1 MVYSIRSSNHPII
14 KLSVMKKVLILTLAA
29 IVFTSNMGYSFC
41 GFYVAKSDVK
51 LFNKTSQVI
60 IAKNGDKQTVTMS
73 SDFEGEVKDFAM
85 VVPVPVVLEEKDIRT
100 VQQSIFGKLEDYSAP
115 RLVSY
120 YDKTPCYVEPDY
132 KYDMLAEAPMETM
145 KMSVANVTTTGS
157 LGVTIE
163 AKYQIGTYDILI
175 LSAKES
181 GGLETWLND
190 NGYKM
195 PVGAKEVLD
204 PYIKT
209 NMKFFVCKVNLEKY
223 ANKGAVDLDPL
234 QITYTSPKFMLPI
247 RLGMAN
253 ANGVQDLIIYMYS
266 KIGRIETTNYRTS
279 LIPTDFKVPLFAKDE
294 FGVFYRDLYNKA
306 WSREGKNTV
315 FLEYAWEV
323 SPNQTQFCDPCVGD
337 PPMVT
342 DLKEAGVDWLTLAS
356 QDYHTQA
363 RTYAGNVFFTR
374 MHLTYD
380 RAHFPQDLLFQ
391 ETANKERF
399 QGRYI
404 ITYPATGDLSC
415 AEGQT
420 YIKDLSKRRWN
431 ELYTYQWLTGRD
443 ITSHYDYPK
452 EYDQYLTS
460 GAPKKQ
466 GSFVSLDDFT
476 PEHGTKKD
484 TNMITFF
491 TSVLAFAGVMFALS
505 RKRKSKQEIQPGI

>member
-1 MVYSIRSSNHPII
+1 
-14 KLSVMKKVLILTLAA
+14 MKKVLTLTLAA
-29 IVFTSNMGYSFC
+29 LVFTSNMGYSFC

-85 VVPVPVVLEEKDIRT
+85 VVPVPVVLEEKDIKT
-100 VQQSIFGKLEDYSAP
+100 VNQSIFGKLEDYSAP

-120 YDKTPCYVEPDY
+120 YDETPCYVKRDY
-132 KYDMLAEAPMETM
+132 DYDMVAEAPMEAM
-145 KMSVANVTTTGS
+145 KMSVTNVTTTGKT
-157 LGVTIE
+157 GVTIE

-204 PYIKT
+204 PYVKT
-209 NMKFFVCKVNLEKY
+209 NMKFFVCKVNLEQY
-223 ANKGAVDLDPL
+223 ANKGSVDLDPL

-279 LIPTDFKVPLFAKDE
+279 LIPTDFKVPLFTQNA
-294 FGVFYRDLYNKA
+294 FGEFYRDVYNKA

-363 RTYAGNVFFTR
+363 RTYAGNVYFTR

-404 ITYPATGDLSC
+404 ITHPASGDLSC

-420 YIKDLSKRRWN
+420 YIQELSKRRWN

-452 EYDQYLTS
+452 EYNQFLTS
-460 GAPKKQ
+460 GGTKKQ
-466 GSFVSLDDFT
+466 GGFIDVNEFT
-476 PEHGTKKD
+476 PEHATKSES
-484 TNMITFF
+484 NMITFF
-491 TSVLAFAGVMFALS
+491 ISVLAFAGVVFALS
-505 RKRKSKQEIQPGI
+505 RKRKTQSTEVKACNSPLPPREPLLA